1 MKIIV
6 RKSDGVVLY
15 AVNAVLQIR
24 DDVIVCDNVIIGDHS
39 ALTADVVEADVPSG
53 FVGGK
58 FQYLDGAWSENPTYV
73 FPIENTSLPLE
84 PAAQI

>member
-6 RKSDGVVLY
+6 RKSDGVALY

-24 DDVIVCDNVIIGDHS
+24 DDAIVCDNVIIGDHG
-39 ALTADVVEADVPSG
+39 ALTVDVVEADVPSG

-58 FQYLDGAWSENPTYV
+58 FQYIDGAWSENPNYV
-73 FPIENTSLPLE
+73 STVAPEPLPVA
-84 PAAQI
+84 PSA

>member
-24 DDVIVCDNVIIGDHS
+24 DDAIVCDNVIIGDHG
-39 ALTADVVEADVPSG
+39 ALTADVVEADAPADFLGGRYKLVNGEWQTNPEYVAPTPPEPLPVAPS
-53 FVGGK
+53 
-58 FQYLDGAWSENPTYV
+58 A
-73 FPIENTSLPLE
+73 
-84 PAAQI
+84 